1 MGAKK
6 GDEMTIIVEDGTGR
20 SNSET
25 YASVAQFKSYCDA
38 RGLSYGSAT
47 DAEIE
52 QSLRR
57 SATWLDATYRTR
69 FTGYRTKLRL
79 QALEWPRTNAHDNA
93 PLVTYIDT
101 DAIPIEIINACIEAA
116 VREKASPGA
125 LSPDVTP
132 GQIKKSVAVEGA
144 VSVEYALGTGGVQ
157 DQRPVVSVINDI
169 LGSLLATRGPVLSG
183 TVVRG

>member
-1 MGAKK
+1 MALFVETGA
-6 GDEMTIIVEDGTGR
+6 GLSTAE
-20 SNSET
+20 S
-25 YASVAQFKSYCDA
+25 YASVATAGAYATA
-38 RGLSYGSAT
+38 RGLTFDTADTAAG
-47 DAEIE
+47 E
-52 QSLRR
+52 QALRR
-57 SATWLDATYRTR
+57 APAWLDATYRGR

-132 GQIKKSVAVEGA
+132 GQIKKSVAVSGA